1 LDPNFEFYPY
11 PRIDFGTGDSP
22 LRATGA
28 VGNGNALIGDLIST
42 DWTTFV
48 PANHWER
55 LAMVAVGGTISVTYP
70 QPTML
75 GIPSTTW
82 GNRIQIPLFE
92 AGVAIVL
99 NVGGAN

>member
-11 PRIDFGTGDSP
+11 PRIDFGTG
-22 LRATGA
+22 R
-28 VGNGNALIGDLIST
+28 
-42 DWTTFV
+42 
-48 PANHWER
+48 
-55 LAMVAVGGTISVTYP
+55 TIAVTYP
-70 QPTML
+70 QPTMP
-75 GIPSTTW
+75 GIPPTTW